1 MQVSNNL
8 IAAITGAIGMYL
20 EAERQ
25 SAFPVMEETRIREV
39 PGPAFSVWAVAGRQ
53 STMDMR
59 RFLQM
64 RLAR

>member
-1 MQVSNNL
+1 MQVSKNL

-25 SAFPVMEETRIREV
+25 PAFPVMEESRIREV
-39 PGPAFSVWAVAGRQ
+39 PGSAFSVWAVAGRQ

-59 RFLQM
+59 RFLQL

>member
-1 MQVSNNL
+1 MQVSKNVL
-8 IAAITGAIGMYL
+8 AAITGAITMYL

-25 SAFPVMEETRIREV
+25 MVLPVVEETRIREV
-39 PGPAFSVWAVAGRQ
+39 SGPSYSPWAASGRQ

-59 RFLQM
+59 RFLQL

>member
-1 MQVSNNL
+1 MQVSKDR

-25 SAFPVMEETRIREV
+25 SAFPVMDETRTREV
-39 PGPAFSVWAVAGRQ
+39 PGPAFSIWAVAGRQ

>member
-1 MQVSNNL
+1 MQVSKTV

-20 EAERQ
+20 EA
-25 SAFPVMEETRIREV
+25 SLHLALPVAEETWAQRI
-39 PGPAFSVWAVAGRQ
+39 PGPAFSLWAVAGRQ